1 MDITELQIKL
11 NNLNETWQS
20 IRGCFDLNDLNSEI
34 RKLEEELA
42 KPDIWSDQDKAR
54 KLSSNFS
61 YLKNKKEKFLK
72 WSTRLSEVNDLFT
85 LAVKEN
91 ENNILK
97 EIETEVSKLRKELES
112 YKIEQLLSEEYDN
125 SDAIVSIN
133 AGAGGTDAQDWAEM
147 LLRMYQRWAEIFH
160 GYKFEMLERSD
171 GEQAGIKSATFK
183 ISGPFAFG
191 YLRSEKGVHRLVRKS
206 PYKAGKDS
214 RQTSFAGLE
223 VTPVIPELNS
233 KVEIKPE
240 DIEIDTMRSGGAGGQ
255 NVNKVET
262 AVRIK
267 HISSGIVVRCDQER
281 SQLQNKERAMEILR
295 SKLFAK
301 REEEHEAK
309 IQEIKGETVSA
320 TFGNAIR
327 SYVLDEGRVKDAR
340 TKHETRD
347 VQRVLDGDLDDFV
360 QEYLSRLHL

>member
-1 MDITELQIKL
+1 M
-11 NNLNETWQS
+11 
-20 IRGCFDLNDLNSEI
+20 G
-34 RKLEEELA
+34 
-42 KPDIWSDQDKAR
+42 
-54 KLSSNFS
+54 
-61 YLKNKKEKFLK
+61 
-72 WSTRLSEVNDLFT
+72 
-85 LAVKEN
+85 
-91 ENNILK
+91 
-97 EIETEVSKLRKELES
+97 
-112 YKIEQLLSEEYDN
+112 EYDN

-147 LLRMYQRWAEIFH
+147 ILRMYQRWAEMFH
-160 GYKFEMLERSD
+160 GYKFEIMEKSP

-183 ISGPFAFG
+183 ISGPYVFG

-223 VTPVIPELNS
+223 ITPVIPEIDK

-240 DIEIDTMRSGGAGGQ
+240 ELEIDTMRSGGAGGQ

-267 HISSGIVVRCDQER
+267 HIPSGIVVRCDQER
-281 SQLQNKERAMEILR
+281 SQLQNKEKAMEILR

-301 REEEHEAK
+301 MQEEHEAK
-309 IQEIKGETVSA
+309 IQKIKGEAVSA

-340 TKHETRD
+340 TKYETRD
-347 VQRVLDGDLDDFV
+347 VQRVLDGDLDDFI
-360 QEYLSRLHL
+360 QEYLKQQQLEGVG